1 MGRPGPHPSL
11 LPSDPHPGGSRFS
24 KPGRL
29 RCECTNAHPPPRTVH
44 KCSLSCGSGWGRLQ
58 GSQAPSRPRPPTP
71 EHTLTSE
78 VPAGPHS
85 WPQSGPSPLGQPQ
98 QPPTRQPTAPVLAAP
113 VCAPHRSTS
122 ASGRP
127 AHMPAPAPTAFQT
140 RPRCPV
146 MANGTLCHPDLSRAS
161 SPMSGSR
168 QTERFLAPGCSFRP

>member
-78 VPAGPHS
+78 VPAGQTYAHAREATKPDWKPDASPESDCPRETSSDAWRRCWLSQLGEEWH
-85 WPQSGPSPLGQPQ
+85 PKAGDQGGPWQDLYTLRGATPRSQEPGPLARNPAAPLG
-98 QPPTRQPTAPVLAAP
+98 RQ
-113 VCAPHRSTS
+113 
-122 ASGRP
+122 
-127 AHMPAPAPTAFQT
+127 
-140 RPRCPV
+140 
-146 MANGTLCHPDLSRAS
+146 
-161 SPMSGSR
+161 
-168 QTERFLAPGCSFRP
+168 CSL